1 MTNVERDS
9 DMKAVRPVR
18 FLLIVLAVL
27 LASAD
32 QGSRPAGAAPPP
44 TFNPPK
50 QFYLSLGD
58 SLAYGLQFQKY
69 NDEYPNVIASTFNT
83 GFVDD
88 FAALLAAV
96 RPGIQTVNYGC
107 PGETSDTFLTGG
119 CGWLQDP
126 ANTLHT
132 PFTGS
137 QMSAALAFLGAHPG
151 QVSPITLDMGIN
163 DLLFGCG
170 LTPDCAAQT
179 LPQITTNLNAILSAL
194 RQAAP
199 YSEILVVQYDDAFA
213 YTDASTTTA
222 IEELNQVIASVA
234 ATYRAGVVDAFTPFN
249 LASPQ
254 PQTLCTLTLIC
265 NPNPDL
271 ADPHPSDAGYQLIAQ
286 LLWAASG
293 YDRFTH

>member
-1 MTNVERDS
+1 
-9 DMKAVRPVR
+9 MKAVRNVR

-27 LASAD
+27 LAPAPL
-32 QGSRPAGAAPPP
+32 GSRPALATPPSQ
-44 TFNPPK
+44 FNPPK
-50 QFYLSLGD
+50 QFYLALGD

-88 FAALLAAV
+88 FATMLAAAH
-96 RPGIQTVNYGC
+96 PGIQTVNYGC
-107 PGETSDTFLTGG
+107 PGETSDTFLNGG

-126 ANTLHT
+126 ANTLHN

-137 QMSAALAFLGAHPG
+137 QMAAALAFLGAHRG
-151 QVSPITLDMGIN
+151 KVSPITIDMGIN

-170 LTPDCAAQT
+170 LTPDCANQT
-179 LPQITTNLNAILSAL
+179 LPQTTTNLNAILSAL

-199 YSEILVVQYDDAFA
+199 DSEILVVQYDDAFA
-213 YTDASTTTA
+213 YSDASTTTA
-222 IEELNQVIASVA
+222 IEALNQVIATVA
-234 ATYRAGVVDAFTPFN
+234 ATYRAAVVDAFTPFN
-249 LASPQ
+249 LAPPQ
-254 PQTLCTLTLIC
+254 PQTLCNLTLIC

-286 LLWAASG
+286 LLWAVSG